1 MLREI
6 YCRNASEPGFNPEQ
20 YETSNAIEAILTK
33 IKMILFTRRGEVA
46 GHYDLGM
53 NLEDL
58 LFEFGYDGYRITD
71 DFYAQLFKYV
81 PDTANFKVDF
91 KITFVP
97 GTVRDIAYID
107 IYIDGTKYLG
117 VMAK

>member
-6 YCRNASEPGFNPEQ
+6 YCRNASEPGYQPNQ
-20 YETSNAIEAILTK
+20 YDTDHPLEAILTK
-33 IKMILFTRRGEVA
+33 IRMILFTRKGEVA
-46 GHYDLGM
+46 GHYDLGL
-53 NLEDL
+53 NLEDS
-58 LFEFGYDGYRITD
+58 LFEFNLDSYRITD
-71 DFYAQLFKYV
+71 DFYAMLFKYV
-81 PDTANFKVDF
+81 PDVANYKVDF

-97 GTVRDIAYID
+97 GTIRDIAYID